1 MDKVFVLI
9 ISMWGNNGTEWE
21 YIGNQM
27 VLNQDMTKA
36 QCEYMASD
44 AQWTRFNNNEYYNM
58 QLDCFPKDCQGKEK
72 CEQQSVLPLDK
83 TAKQQYTYIK

>member
-1 MDKVFVLI
+1 MDRIFVLV

-36 QCEYMASD
+36 QCEYMAND
-44 AQWTRFNNNEYYNM
+44 EQWTRFNNNEYYNM

-72 CEQQSVLPLDK
+72 CTP
-83 TAKQQYTYIK
+83 

>member
-36 QCEYMASD
+36 QCEYMMD
-44 AQWTRFNNNEYYNM
+44 DEQWTRFNSSEYYNM
-58 QLDCFPKDCQGKEK
+58 QLDCYPKDCQGKEK
-72 CEQQSVLPLDK
+72 CE
-83 TAKQQYTYIK
+83 

>member
-36 QCEYMASD
+36 QCEYMMD
-44 AQWTRFNNNEYYNM
+44 DEQWTRFNSSEYYNM
-58 QLDCFPKDCQGKEK
+58 QLDCYPKDCQGKES
-72 CEQQSVLPLDK
+72 CR
-83 TAKQQYTYIK
+83 